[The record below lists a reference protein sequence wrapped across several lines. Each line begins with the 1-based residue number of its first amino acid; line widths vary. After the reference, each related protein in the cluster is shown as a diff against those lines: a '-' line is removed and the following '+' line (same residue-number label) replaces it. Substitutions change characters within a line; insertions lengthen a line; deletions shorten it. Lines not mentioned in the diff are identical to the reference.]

1 MPPLRKCLEPC
12 AFATQSVHLEDHT
25 SIAET
30 DFGKCKLLTHSRL
43 LQFLNYMDEAD
54 TEKLEDIGWNHRR
67 TRAGLVCAAS
77 LQDMIS
83 IESCHFD
90 SMHIYFSNGLICQEI
105 GYWWTRLQ
113 EISNVR
119 IWSLAKPREDRL
131 DNQHAM
137 RRCCSKSTPQLLQQ
151 QAVEKGP
158 RLTWQCGSMH
168 GSSSTCLSLPR
179 RSTS

>member
-119 IWSLAKPREDRL
+119 IGALQNHVKTGWTI
-131 DNQHAM
+131 
-137 RRCCSKSTPQLLQQ
+137 STPCGGVVLSQLQNCFNNKLWKKDQD
-151 QAVEKGP
+151 
-158 RLTWQCGSMH
+158 
-168 GSSSTCLSLPR
+168 
-179 RSTS
+179 